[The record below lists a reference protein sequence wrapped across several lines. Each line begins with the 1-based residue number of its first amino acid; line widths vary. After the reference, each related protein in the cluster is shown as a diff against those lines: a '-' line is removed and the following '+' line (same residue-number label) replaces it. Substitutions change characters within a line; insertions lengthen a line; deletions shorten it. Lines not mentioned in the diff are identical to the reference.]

1 MSRRRSQSELSVSLF
16 PFLAVLVCAMGA
28 LILLLLIITK
38 QVRSQAMPSA
48 PVVEVEEV
56 VSHSLSPVLQP
67 ARIELA
73 KNHAPAMLSQKS
85 NQQLPATD
93 AFKFDERKDGNQA
106 RMRLLDKQKEEL
118 QSSRLQQKLIQM
130 QIAELTSRLADEK
143 KRNQKLQTD
152 FVSLSRRKNELEKKN
167 SSPKSP
173 PRQTRDRLQQ
183 LQAELLQKQRELKE
197 QKQVASDILGKLQI
211 VTYDGATGIR
221 RKPIFIE
228 CVAGNVIFQPE
239 QVKLTAEDLERY
251 SSDTHPLG
259 FAVRALNEYRN
270 QKEASQE
277 PAYVLLIVRPNG
289 IDEFYST
296 RRILGVQGISF
307 GYELVGQKQEFYFNQ
322 SDAKAKKV
330 IEESLTESR
339 QSARQKRRGGFHL
352 EGNGNSP
359 HGTQRPANR
368 NGTPGGIANNLP
380 KRTGR
385 FNSSREHQH
394 GSHGQSPKRDLTGK
408 TNRRGGS
415 TEFKKTRPSNT
426 RGLAKN
432 GTRTSPS
439 KQSPLGKGMSDSTQT
454 QSRNSSQS
462 SSKQSA
468 STASTPKEQ
477 LERMLSQSEGLGN
490 PNIFP
495 QLNSLSSRA
504 KQLSRGTPDTLIS
517 FERQLSIIIT
527 PGSLQV
533 GTQKPVSISELEL
546 DIATQRK
553 FLNSLEQEMSKW
565 PAPPRGFRWVPGFQ
579 LIVTPGG
586 NQIAFRIEAVA
597 KELKLRTET
606 SFQMGRSNANHIFK

>member
-28 LILLLLIITK
+28 LILLLLIITR
-38 QVRSQAMPSA
+38 QVRPQAMTPA
-48 PVVEVEEV
+48 PVAEAEAV

-73 KNHAPAMLSQKS
+73 ENYAPAMLPQKS
-85 NQQLPATD
+85 NQQFPATD
-93 AFKFDERKDGNQA
+93 AIKFDEKKDGDQA

-118 QSSRLQQKLIQM
+118 QNSRLQQKLIQM
-130 QIAELTSRLADEK
+130 QIADLTSRLADEK
-143 KRNQKLQTD
+143 KKKQELKTR
-152 FVSLSRRKNELEKKN
+152 FISLSKRKDELKKN
-167 SSPKSP
+167 GSLKRPSSQNSNHLK
-173 PRQTRDRLQQ
+173 Q
-183 LQAELLQKQRELKE
+183 LQEELLRKKRELKE

-228 CVAGNVIFQPE
+228 CNAGNVTFQPE
-239 QVKLTAEDLERY
+239 KVKLTAEDLERY
-251 SSDTHPLG
+251 SPDTHPLG

-296 RRILGVQGISF
+296 RRILGVQGIAF

-322 SDAKAKKV
+322 LDAQAKKV
-330 IEESLTESR
+330 IEDSLTQSR
-339 QSARQKRRGGFHL
+339 QSARQKQRGGFHL
-352 EGNGNSP
+352 TGNGHSP
-359 HGTQRPANR
+359 HATQRPENR
-368 NGTPGGIANNLP
+368 NRTPGGIANNLLQRSGSFKP
-380 KRTGR
+380 TERH
-385 FNSSREHQH
+385 SH
-394 GSHGQSPKRDLTGK
+394 GSPGQSPKRDFTGK
-408 TNRRGGS
+408 MNRRGGS
-415 TEFKKTRPSNT
+415 AEFKKTRPSNT

-432 GTRTSPS
+432 GTRYSPS
-439 KQSPLGKGMSDSTQT
+439 NQSPLERGKWDSA
-454 QSRNSSQS
+454 QSQRRNSSPS

-468 STASTPKEQ
+468 STANTPQDQ
-477 LERMLSQSEGLGN
+477 LERMLSQGEGLGN

-517 FERQLSIIIT
+517 FERQLSIKIT

-533 GTQKPVSISELEL
+533 GTQKPVSISELETE
-546 DIATQRK
+546 IETQRK

-579 LIVTPGG
+579 LIVTPGS
-586 NQIAFRIEAVA
+586 NQTAFRIEAVA

-606 SFQMGRSNANHIFK
+606 KFSMGSTNSNNPF